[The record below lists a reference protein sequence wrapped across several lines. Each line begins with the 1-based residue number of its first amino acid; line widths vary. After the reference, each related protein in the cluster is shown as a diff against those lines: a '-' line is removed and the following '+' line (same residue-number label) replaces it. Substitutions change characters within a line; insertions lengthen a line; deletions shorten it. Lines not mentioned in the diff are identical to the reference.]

1 MDMKARVTTSYSAR
15 EVATAFC
22 SQNFS
27 RVKLAL
33 YADDK
38 ILYIENPRLHTKT
51 IKTVNK
57 FSKVAGYKINIW
69 KSVAFLYTNNELS
82 ERESFFKKSLL
93 KLHQEKNNILRN
105 KPDQGGVRFTS

>member
-1 MDMKARVTTSYSAR
+1 MEILGTAIRQEKETKSIHFGR
-15 EVATAFC
+15 EG
-22 SQNFS
+22 
-27 RVKLAL
+27 VKLAL

-51 IKTVNK
+51 INTVNK